1 MDFKLIFGKCWPD
14 AQPASFGPS
23 MTDANRIPAVF
34 IRGGTS
40 KGVFFHARDLPADQA
55 ARDALFLTVIGSP
68 DPYGRQL
75 DGMGGGY
82 SSVSKAVII
91 APSER
96 ADADVDFTFAQ
107 VVVDKPLVDY
117 AQTCGNLSSAVGP
130 FAVDE
135 GLVKVP
141 DGPAVVRVFNTNT
154 SKIYHAHFQVRGGRA
169 VEVGDY
175 VLAGVSGSAALVRL
189 DYVHPGGAMTRAFLP
204 TGNVVDT
211 FDVSGIGPVE
221 ASLVDATNPV
231 VFVDAA
237 AFGKTATEH
246 PDALDAD
253 RVFMAAMDDL
263 RRQAGVAMGMAE
275 TPQDVPLS
283 NPKIAI
289 LAAPADCT
297 TIAGERIAAAEHD
310 ILIRILSMEKC
321 HKAVTGTGAM
331 CLSAA
336 CGVVGSV
343 PYRLRRGS
351 DPKVR
356 LASPSGIVELAADV
370 AQAADGVWEA
380 RAIYVER
387 TQRRLMEGWVRLPHG

>member
-1 MDFKLIFGKCWPD
+1 
-14 AQPASFGPS
+14 
-23 MTDANRIPAVF
+23 MTDTNRIPAVF

-40 KGVFFHARDLPADQA
+40 KGLFFHARDLPNDRES
-55 ARDALFLTVIGSP
+55 RDAIFLAVLGSP

-82 SSVSKAVII
+82 SSVSKAVVI
-91 APSER
+91 APSDR

-107 VVVDKPLVDY
+107 VVVDKPMVDY

-135 GLVKVP
+135 GLVQVA

-154 SKIYHAHFQVRGGRA
+154 SKVYHAHFDVRAGRS
-169 VEVGDY
+169 VEKGDV
-175 VLAGVSGSAALVRL
+175 VLPGVSGTAALVRL
-189 DYVHPGGAMTRAFLP
+189 DYVDPGGAMTRAFLP
-204 TGNVVDT
+204 TGNPIDT
-211 FDVSGIGPVE
+211 FDVPGIGSVE

-237 AFGKTATEH
+237 SFGKTATEH

-253 RVFMAAMDDL
+253 TSFMAAMDDL
-263 RRQAGVAMGMAE
+263 RRQAGVAMGLADR
-275 TPQDVPLS
+275 PQDVPLS

-289 LAAPADCT
+289 LAAPADSV
-297 TIAGERIAAAEHD
+297 TISGEAVSASTHD
-310 ILIRILSMEKC
+310 LQIRILSMEKC

-331 CLSAA
+331 CLAA
-336 CGVVGSV
+336 ASGVVGSV
-343 PYRLRRGS
+343 PHRLRKERGS
-351 DPKVR
+351 KVR
-356 LASPSGIVELAADV
+356 IASPSGVVALAADV
-370 AQAADGVWEA
+370 DHSAESGWRV
-380 RAIYVER
+380 RAISVER

>member
-1 MDFKLIFGKCWPD
+1 M
-14 AQPASFGPS
+14 A
-23 MTDANRIPAVF
+23 DANRIPAVF

-40 KGVFFHARDLPADQA
+40 KGVFFHARDLPEDPAE
-55 ARDALFLTVIGSP
+55 RDAIFLTVIGSP

-82 SSVSKAVII
+82 SSVSKAVVI
-91 APSER
+91 APSNR

-135 GLVKVP
+135 GLVQVA

-154 SKIYHAHFQVRGGRA
+154 SKIYHAHFDVRGGRA
-169 VEVGDY
+169 VEVGDF
-175 VLAGVSGSAALVRL
+175 VLPGVSGSAARIRL
-189 DYVHPGGAMTRAFLP
+189 DYVDPGGAMTRAFLP
-204 TGNVVDT
+204 TGNPIDT
-211 FDVSGIGPVE
+211 FDVAGIGPVE

-231 VFVDAA
+231 VFVAA
-237 AFGKTATEH
+237 SAMGKTATET

-253 RVFMAAMDDL
+253 ATFMAAMDDL

-275 TPQDVPLS
+275 EPKGVPLS

-289 LAAPADCT
+289 LAPPAESV
-297 TIAGERIAAAEHD
+297 TIAGETVSASDHD

-331 CLSAA
+331 CLAAA
-336 CGVVGSV
+336 CGVEGSV
-343 PYRLRRGS
+343 PHRLRKGTEA
-351 DPKVR
+351 KVR
-356 LASPSGIVELAADV
+356 MASPSGVIELAADV
-370 AQAADGVWEA
+370 APTPDGGWQV
-380 RAIYVER
+380 RSISVER

>member
-1 MDFKLIFGKCWPD
+1 MIE
-14 AQPASFGPS
+14 
-23 MTDANRIPAVF
+23 NRRIPAVF

-40 KGVFFHARDLPADQA
+40 KGVFFHARDLPAEPA
-55 ARDALFLTVIGSP
+55 ARDDLFLAVMGSP
-68 DPYGRQL
+68 DPYERQL

-96 ADADVDFTFAQ
+96 EDADVDFTFAQ

-135 GLVKVP
+135 GLVSVP

-154 SKIYHAHFQVRGGRA
+154 SKIYHAHFEVRGGRA

-211 FDVSGIGPVE
+211 FDVTGLGPVE

-253 RVFMAAMDDL
+253 RTFMAAMDDL

-275 TPQDVPLS
+275 RPQDVPLS

-289 LAAPADCT
+289 LAAPADFT
-297 TIAGERIAAAEHD
+297 TIAGETVSGADHD

-336 CGVVGSV
+336 CGVVGSI
-343 PYRLRRGS
+343 PHRLRRGN

-370 AQAADGVWEA
+370 GQTADGTWEA
-380 RAIYVER
+380 RAISVER

>member
-1 MDFKLIFGKCWPD
+1 
-14 AQPASFGPS
+14 
-23 MTDANRIPAVF
+23 MTDTNRIPAVF

-40 KGVFFHARDLPADQA
+40 KGVFFHARDLPSDPA

-91 APSER
+91 APSDR
-96 ADADVDFTFAQ
+96 DDADVDFTFAQ

-135 GLVKVP
+135 GLVRVP

-154 SKIYHAHFQVRGGRA
+154 AKIYHAHFQVRGGRA

-204 TGNVVDT
+204 TGNAVDT
-211 FDVSGIGPVE
+211 FELAEVGKVE

-246 PDALDAD
+246 PDTLDAD
-253 RVFMAAMDDL
+253 KAFMAAMDDL

-275 TPQDVPLS
+275 RPQDVPLS

-289 LAAPADCT
+289 LASPTDCT
-297 TIAGERIAAAEHD
+297 TIAGEAIGAAEHD

-336 CGVVGSV
+336 CGVVGSI
-343 PYRLRRGS
+343 PHRLRRGN

-356 LASPSGIVELAADV
+356 ICSPSGVVELAADV
-370 AQAADGVWEA
+370 GQTEDGTWEA
-380 RAIYVER
+380 RAISVER